1 MQREKA
7 VEMIREIGYS
17 CRLLNPKEI
26 DLEETGRKGHFEIHI
41 KCHVDDESWGC
52 LKELAKKKQVG
63 IRQMDHT
70 LVIYAPVS
78 RTIGTLRIG

>member
-7 VEMIREIGYS
+7 VEMIREIGDS